1 MSKKNANKKNNQRK
15 NNGRKTNKTQPVSVR
30 PLVAELAECEKM
42 GLPKGDAS
50 SGFGKGLTIF
60 DQTRHRTITNTGRMP
75 SVHGKNGKRMDF
87 ECYVKRRSSA
97 GPTEM
102 TLSLRAIAPVLDKE
116 QIINIL
122 SNTPSMVANP
132 EECLA
137 TMRQLMEDG
146 MITMDIIDDVMD
158 IHHPAWSQLDWKI
171 DETLEQDYIE
181 GFLANPENTNKT
193 EKDALEAFNAQ
204 ANVVFRKEGT
214 VEVSIE
220 TDKGTRKFKMHIA
233 AEKAQLDKGRYF
245 LALAKN
251 CSPFRIAWLKIHGF
265 KNGERQIEGRAKDHR
280 TVGKITPSFVK
291 EEKSRSQNTLGD
303 AIKVAN
309 PETGGDL
316 MAALKAGHTV
326 SF

>member
-1 MSKKNANKKNNQRK
+1 MNKNHKKNQQRK
-15 NNGRKTNKTQPVSVR
+15 NNGKKNGPVAVR
-30 PLVAELAECEKM
+30 PLVAELAQVEKE
-42 GLPKGDAS
+42 GLPKGDS
-50 SGFGKGLTIF
+50 FSGFGKGLNIH
-60 DQTRHRTITNTGRMP
+60 DQTRQRTITNKGRMP

-87 ECYVKRRSSA
+87 ECYVKRRNSA

-102 TLSLRAIAPVLDKE
+102 TLSLRAIAPVIDKE
-116 QIINIL
+116 QMINIL
-122 SNTPSMVANP
+122 SKTPSMVANP

-146 MITMDIIDDVMD
+146 MITMDIIDDVLD

-171 DETLEQDYIE
+171 DETLEQDYIT
-181 GFLANPENTNKT
+181 GFLANPENSNKT
-193 EKDALEAFNAQ
+193 EADALEAFNAQ

-214 VEVSIE
+214 VTVSLE
-220 TDKGTRKFKMHIA
+220 TDKGTKKFKMHIA

-245 LALAKN
+245 LALAKD

-265 KNGERQIEGRAKDHR
+265 KHGQRQIEGRAKDHR

-309 PETGGDL
+309 PEVGGDL
-316 MAALKAGHTV
+316 LSALKSGETIT
-326 SF
+326 F

>member
-1 MSKKNANKKNNQRK
+1 MKKNHKKNQQRK
-15 NNGRKTNKTQPVSVR
+15 NNGRKNGPVAVR
-30 PLVAELAECEKM
+30 PLVAELAQCEKE
-42 GLPKGDAS
+42 GLPKGDAA
-50 SGFGKGLTIF
+50 SGFGKGLNIH
-60 DQTRHRTITNTGRMP
+60 DQTRTRTITNTGRMP

-87 ECYVKRRSSA
+87 ECYVKRRNSA

-102 TLSLRAIAPVLDKE
+102 TLSLRAIAPVIDKE

-122 SNTPSMVANP
+122 SNSPSMVANP

-146 MITMDIIDDVMD
+146 MITMDIIDDVLD

-171 DETLEQDYIE
+171 DETLEQDYIT

-214 VEVSIE
+214 VTVSIE
-220 TDKGTRKFKMHIA
+220 TDKGTKKFKMHIA

-245 LALAKN
+245 LALAKD

-265 KNGERQIEGRAKDHR
+265 KHGQRQIEGRAKDHR

-303 AIKVAN
+303 AIKIAN
-309 PETGGDL
+309 PKVGGDL
-316 MAALKAGHTV
+316 LSALKSGETIT
-326 SF
+326 F

>member
-1 MSKKNANKKNNQRK
+1 MKNNRKNQQTRK
-15 NNGRKTNKTQPVSVR
+15 NNGRKNGPVAVR
-30 PLVAELAECEKM
+30 PLVAELAQCEKE
-42 GLPKGDAS
+42 GLPKGDS
-50 SGFGKGLTIF
+50 FSGFGKGLNIH
-60 DQTRHRTITNTGRMP
+60 DQTRQRTITNQGRMP

-87 ECYVKRRSSA
+87 ECYVKRRNSA

-102 TLSLRAIAPVLDKE
+102 TLSLRAIAPVIDKE
-116 QIINIL
+116 QMINIL
-122 SNTPSMVANP
+122 SNSPSMVANP

-146 MITMDIIDDVMD
+146 MITMDIIDDVLD

-171 DETLEQDYIE
+171 DETLEQDYIT
-181 GFLANPENTNKT
+181 GFLANPENSNKT
-193 EKDALEAFNAQ
+193 EADALEAFNAQ

-220 TDKGTRKFKMHIA
+220 TDKGTKKFKMHIA

-245 LALAKN
+245 LALAKD

-265 KNGERQIEGRAKDHR
+265 KHGQRQIEGRAKDHR

-291 EEKSRSQNTLGD
+291 EEKSRSRNTLGD

-309 PETGGDL
+309 PEVGGDL
-316 MAALKAGHTV
+316 LSALRSGETIT
-326 SF
+326 F

>member
-1 MSKKNANKKNNQRK
+1 MKNNRKNQTRK
-15 NNGRKTNKTQPVSVR
+15 NNGRKNGPVSVR
-30 PLVAELAECEKM
+30 PLVAELAQCEKE
-42 GLPKGDAS
+42 GLPKGDS
-50 SGFGKGLTIF
+50 TSGFRKGLNIH
-60 DQTRHRTITNTGRMP
+60 DQTRQRTITNQGRMP

-87 ECYVKRRSSA
+87 ECYVKRRNSA

-116 QIINIL
+116 QMINIL

-146 MITMDIIDDVMD
+146 MITMDIIDDVLD

-171 DETLEQDYIE
+171 DETLEQDYIK
-181 GFLANPENTNKT
+181 GFLANPENANKT
-193 EKDALEAFNAQ
+193 EADALEAFNAQ

-214 VEVSIE
+214 VTVSVE
-220 TDKGTRKFKMHIA
+220 TDKGTKKFTMHIA

-245 LALAKN
+245 LALAKD

-265 KNGERQIEGRAKDHR
+265 KHGQRQIEGRAKDHR

-291 EEKSRSQNTLGD
+291 EEKSRSNTTLGD

-309 PETGGDL
+309 PEAGGDL
-316 MAALKAGHTV
+316 MSALKSGQTIT
-326 SF
+326 F

>member
-1 MSKKNANKKNNQRK
+1 MKNNRKNQTRK
-15 NNGRKTNKTQPVSVR
+15 NNERKNGPVAVR
-30 PLVAELAECEKM
+30 PLVAELAQCEKE
-42 GLPKGDAS
+42 GLPKGDS
-50 SGFGKGLTIF
+50 FSGFGKGLNIH
-60 DQTRHRTITNTGRMP
+60 DQTRQRTITNQGRMP

-87 ECYVKRRSSA
+87 ECYVKRRNSA

-102 TLSLRAIAPVLDKE
+102 TLSLRAIAPVIDKE
-116 QIINIL
+116 QMINIL
-122 SNTPSMVANP
+122 SNSPSMVANP

-146 MITMDIIDDVMD
+146 MITMDIIDDVLD
-158 IHHPAWSQLDWKI
+158 IYHPAWSQLDWKI
-171 DETLEQDYIE
+171 DETLEQDYIT
-181 GFLANPENTNKT
+181 GFLANPENSNKT
-193 EKDALEAFNAQ
+193 EADALEAFNAQ

-220 TDKGTRKFKMHIA
+220 TDKGTKKFKMHIA

-245 LALAKN
+245 LALAKD

-265 KNGERQIEGRAKDHR
+265 KHGQRQIEGRAKDHR

-291 EEKSRSQNTLGD
+291 EEKSRSHNTLGD

-309 PETGGDL
+309 PEVGGDL
-316 MAALKAGHTV
+316 LSALRSGETIT
-326 SF
+326 F

>member
-1 MSKKNANKKNNQRK
+1 MNKNRNKKQQPRK
-15 NNGRKTNKTQPVSVR
+15 NNGSKQPVTVR
-30 PLVAELAECEKM
+30 PLVAELAQCEKE
-42 GLPKGDAS
+42 GLPKGDAA
-50 SGFGKGLTIF
+50 SGFGKGITIH
-60 DQTRHRTITNTGRMP
+60 DHTRQRTITNQGRMP

-87 ECYVKRRSSA
+87 ECYVKRRNSA

-146 MITMDIIDDVMD
+146 MITMDIIDDVLD

-181 GFLANPENTNKT
+181 GFLATPENHNKT
-193 EKDALEAFNAQ
+193 EADALEAFNAQ

-220 TDKGTRKFKMHIA
+220 TDKGTKKFKMHIA
-233 AEKAQLDKGRYF
+233 AEKSQLDKGRYF
-245 LALAKN
+245 LALAKD

-265 KNGERQIEGRAKDHR
+265 KHGQRQIEGRAKDHR
-280 TVGKITPSFVK
+280 TLGKITPSFVK

-309 PETGGDL
+309 PEAGGDL
-316 MAALKAGHTV
+316 LAALKSGETI
-326 SF
+326 SY

>member
-1 MSKKNANKKNNQRK
+1 MNKNRNKKQQPRK
-15 NNGRKTNKTQPVSVR
+15 NNGRKNGPVAVR
-30 PLVAELAECEKM
+30 PLVAELAQCEKE
-42 GLPKGDAS
+42 GLPKGDS
-50 SGFGKGLTIF
+50 FSGFGKGLNIH
-60 DQTRHRTITNTGRMP
+60 DQTRQRTITNQGRMP

-87 ECYVKRRSSA
+87 ECYVVRRNSA

-102 TLSLRAIAPVLDKE
+102 TLSLRAIAPVIDKE
-116 QIINIL
+116 QMINIL
-122 SNTPSMVANP
+122 SNSPSMVANP

-146 MITMDIIDDVMD
+146 MITMDIIDDVLD

-171 DETLEQDYIE
+171 DETLEQDYIT
-181 GFLANPENTNKT
+181 GFLANPENSNKT
-193 EKDALEAFNAQ
+193 EADALEAFNAQ

-220 TDKGTRKFKMHIA
+220 TDKGTKKFKMHIA

-245 LALAKN
+245 LALAKD

-265 KNGERQIEGRAKDHR
+265 KHGQRQIEGRAKDHR

-291 EEKSRSQNTLGD
+291 EEKSRSHNTLGD

-309 PETGGDL
+309 PEVGGDL
-316 MAALKAGHTV
+316 LSALKSGETIT
-326 SF
+326 F